1 VSSQVQ
7 IQSFDQLNSL
17 FERKLSD
24 SSLYRGKRFS
34 FLKVFQHALT
44 YEQAGADYRILKN
57 YLHLPFS
64 LHKVLLWLK
73 AFQAKNRNTI
83 GLREI
88 VFIDPARIVRDDAG
102 GWHSV
107 YMERAIRLFNRQ
119 DVSVLSRKN
128 EPYLPCEATLD
139 KLPREYSFPDKPELE
154 MLREISLVAKNVLR
168 SSNWSDIQKKH
179 ILSAIH
185 VFYDD
190 FRFYYNLFKEQ
201 PVKTVVFISHYHNE
215 GLIAALNVLNIRS
228 VELQHGLIS
237 GNDLYYQYA
246 SAFSHGVKNAF
257 FPDAICVYGS
267 YWKTQLLKGCEFES
281 TQITVAGDYQ
291 WSADQSASIVLPFK
305 QVLICAQKN
314 MHEEYVAYAQRLK
327 LLMNKHPDWKWVIKM
342 HPLEKNK
349 DQYFDLVK
357 DGFEIIDREKSL
369 TALLKESS
377 IQISIYSTTFFDAL
391 GFSIENYSLQDYSV
405 YSDYAAEMVSEGV
418 AEPLSV
424 DEDPIEKHLL
434 SKGRKVLRPRSE
446 VYGQFDEFAMR
457 NAILGG

>member
-1 VSSQVQ
+1 
-7 IQSFDQLNSL
+7 
-17 FERKLSD
+17 
-24 SSLYRGKRFS
+24 LYRGKRFS
-34 FLKVFQHALT
+34 FLKIFQHALT
-44 YEQAGADYRILKN
+44 YEQAGADYRILNN

-64 LHKVLLWLK
+64 VQKALLWLK
-73 AFQAKNRNTI
+73 AIQTKRQKTI
-83 GLREI
+83 GLRDV
-88 VFIDPARIVRDDAG
+88 VFIDPARIVRDDSG

-119 DVSVLSRKN
+119 DVSVLSRKY
-128 EPYLPCEATLD
+128 EPYLPCEAALD
-139 KLPREYSFPDKPELE
+139 KLPRAYSFPDKAELE
-154 MLREISLVAKNVLR
+154 MLHEISLVAKNVLR

-190 FRFYYNLFKEQ
+190 FRFYYNLFKGQ
-201 PVKTVVFISHYHNE
+201 PVKSVVFISHYHNE

-246 SAFSHGVKNAF
+246 SILSNGVKNAF
-257 FPDAICVYGS
+257 FPDTICVYGS

-291 WSADQSASIVLPFK
+291 WSADESASMVLPYK

-327 LLMNKHPDWKWVIKM
+327 LLMTKHPDWKWVIKL

-349 DQYFDLVK
+349 DQYIELVK
-357 DGFEIIDREKSL
+357 DGFEIIDREKTL

-391 GFSIENYSLQDYSV
+391 GYSIENYSLQDYSV

-418 AEPLSV
+418 AEPLRV

-434 SKGRKVLRPRSE
+434 SKGRKTLRPRSE
-446 VYGQFDEFAMR
+446 VYGQFDEIAMR
-457 NAILGG
+457 NAILGS